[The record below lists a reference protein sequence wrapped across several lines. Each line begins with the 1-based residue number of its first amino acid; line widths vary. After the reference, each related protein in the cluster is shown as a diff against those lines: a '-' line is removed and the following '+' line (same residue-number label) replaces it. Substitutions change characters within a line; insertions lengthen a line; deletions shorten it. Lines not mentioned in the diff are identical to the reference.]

1 MTSPID
7 SVPFCC
13 DADALIEFERARL
26 IQDLNVFAGL
36 HRIRIPVGVYHEVR
50 AYKGVSTTLKNAV
63 ERWKD
68 IGLVVDI
75 DQNAAAKC
83 LLPEIE
89 TRYGCRSAWA
99 MSHTAD
105 SGGAKPAA
113 MPLTEKLWRLRRRT
127 AGQLSPTMSPCTEH
141 AIKRISLVIAGSTS
155 LDSLETT
162 LGLWGRR
169 CDDPNAG
176 AEYPALLGD
185 PPKPKLVVQTRS
197 PDVVRDC
204 DLLRRIKANGGRS
217 QVNMTVTTDDEEVR
231 RVFEPSCPSN
241 AARLRAVARVQAEG
255 VAACVTMT
263 PLLWVS
269 DADAFAERLLSTGV
283 RKFIVQPFHFQ
294 RGKFVAS
301 TREKAVDLMAR
312 KLGCD
317 RAVFRERYLARYNEV
332 YAVLEVRLTAEG
344 AELGVGKDG
353 FKPPF

>member
-1 MTSPID
+1 MTAVLAVQFPS
-7 SVPFCC
+7 SVGG
-13 DADALIEFERARL
+13 ADVTRAQARSVLTKPAGFMSEYDFTLNPYSGCSFGCSYCYAAFFGASREERDDWGRW
-26 IQDLNVFAGL
+26 
-36 HRIRIPVGVYHEVR
+36 VR
-50 AYKGVSTTLKNAV
+50 VKENAV
-63 ERWKD
+63 ALLAKRKPGSLDGKRIYMSSVTDPYQPVEREL
-68 IGLVVDI
+68 GLTRG
-75 DQNAAAKC
+75 
-83 LLPEIE
+83 LLEI
-89 TRYGCRSAWA
+89 
-99 MSHTAD
+99 H
-105 SGGAKPAA
+105 
-113 MPLTEKLWRLRRRT
+113 
-127 AGQLSPTMSPCTEH
+127 AGQRGP
-141 AIKRISLVIAGSTS
+141 
-155 LDSLETT
+155 
-162 LGLWGRR
+162 
-169 CDDPNAG
+169 
-176 AEYPALLGD
+176 EYPPLLGD

-204 DLLRRIKANGGRS
+204 DLLRRIEENGGRT

-241 AARLRAVARVQAEG
+241 AARLRALARVQAEG

-269 DADAFAERLLSTGV
+269 DADAFAKRLLETGV

-317 RAVFRERYLARYNEV
+317 RAVFRERYLERYDEV
-332 YAVLEVRLTAEG
+332 YAVLKARLTAEG